1 LQPSA
6 FRPLERL
13 RAHLIHCRYLYLDHI
28 LSFDVYTSFGKKNTY
43 MDLRSD
49 SDRARALELVRES
62 DVFVQ
67 GFRSGSFARRGFGSD
82 DLRTDTWPR
91 SR

>member
-1 LQPSA
+1 
-6 FRPLERL
+6 
-13 RAHLIHCRYLYLDHI
+13 
-28 LSFDVYTSFGKKNTY
+28 